1 MPGVLFVEKLLT
13 EIVVMN
19 NGRVTSGTQGDM
31 NTIALI
37 VMGLLLKNVDIMLM
51 DAITIKVVL
60 MDLDMNVICVKMV
73 WGIVVFVMV
82 IIIIWCMIDVYK

>member
-1 MPGVLFVEKLLT
+1 
-13 EIVVMN
+13 MN

-82 IIIIWCMIDVYK
+82 IIIIWCMMDVYKRLNTK

>member
-1 MPGVLFVEKLLT
+1 MEKLLT

-82 IIIIWCMIDVYK
+82 IIIIWCMIDVYKRLNTK